1 MNRSS
6 RIVAWTA
13 ILAAATL
20 STAGPAQGQKSKDTL
35 RVAVTETFVA
45 LSEYHLPI
53 PEANNFHRTVYSNLI
68 GYDEYKQEF
77 VPSLAKAWRR
87 ISPTTL
93 EFDLRDD
100 IKFHNGDPFT
110 ADDVVY
116 MVEYLLDPKVKLRF
130 KARYNWIAKAE
141 KIGPHQVRLHST
153 EPVSIDLALTAYR
166 MPIFDSKVFS
176 KQSPE
181 DQERYGQMT
190 PFGTGPYKVV
200 EIDKNRG
207 VKIERYNEFKGDP
220 KYFRAPIKTIV
231 GIPVPDRQTQIA
243 QLITDGVDALVGVD
257 SDAAKEIVKNPKHAV
272 TYLPSA
278 DIYYFALDAG
288 ATAGNKVLADPRVR
302 RAIWMSIDRETI
314 GKNLV
319 AGYEVS
325 EKLNAFCFKATIGC
339 KYTKSVPDYNPA
351 EAKRLLTEAGYP
363 NGFDFKY
370 TVDVSVKDIAEAMAG
385 YLHKIGIRVQVDP
398 VPIQV
403 YRSRRA
409 KNEVEA
415 WTVLYPSGT
424 QPDSDNILTTIFNP
438 TLAATYGDTKVIQDA
453 IANGRREFDPAKRAD
468 IYAKAYDF
476 INEQALIMPVLS
488 IPSIFAHSKEVS
500 IQRDPLSASEL
511 NVSSYVWK

>member
-1 MNRSS
+1 MATSK
-6 RIVAWTA
+6 RILAWTLA
-13 ILAAATL
+13 SAAALAMT
-20 STAGPAQGQKSKDTL
+20 TPALAQKSKDTV
-35 RVAVTETFVA
+35 RVAITETFVA

-87 ISPTTL
+87 INPTTL

-116 MVEYLLDPKVKLRF
+116 MIEYLLDPKVKLRF
-130 KARYNWIAKAE
+130 KARYNWIARAE
-141 KIGPHQVRLHST
+141 KMGPHQVRIHST

-166 MPIFDSKVFS
+166 MPIFDSKIFA
-176 KQSPE
+176 KQSLE
-181 DQERYGQMT
+181 DQERYGQIT

-207 VKIERYNEFKGDP
+207 VKIERFDGFKGNP
-220 KYFRAPIKTIV
+220 KHYPSPIKNIV
-231 GIPVPDRQTQIA
+231 GIPVPDRQTQMA
-243 QLITDGVDALVGVD
+243 QLITNGVDVLVGVD
-257 SDAAKEIVKNPKHAV
+257 SDAAKEVTKNPKLGV

-302 RAIWMSIDRETI
+302 RAIWMAIDRDAL

-325 EKLNAFCFKATIGC
+325 EKLYAFCFKATIGC
-339 KYTKSVPDYNPA
+339 KYNKPVPDYNPT
-351 EAKRLLTEAGYP
+351 EAKRLLAEAGYP
-363 NGFDFKY
+363 NGFEFKY

-385 YLHKIGIRVQVDP
+385 YWHKIGIKAQVDP

-403 YRSRRA
+403 YRTRRA

-438 TLAATYGDTKVIQDA
+438 TLAATYGNTQPIQDA
-453 IANGRREFDPAKRAD
+453 IANGRREFDVQKRAD
-468 IYAKAYDF
+468 IYATAYDF
-476 INEQALIMPVLS
+476 INERALIMPVLS
-488 IPSIFAHSKEVS
+488 IPSIFAHSMEVG
-500 IQRDPLSASEL
+500 IERDPLSASEL

>member
-1 MNRSS
+1 MVGTNR
-6 RIVAWTA
+6 ILGWAVAGVA
-13 ILAAATL
+13 ALATIN
-20 STAGPAQGQKSKDTL
+20 PAVAQKAKDTV
-35 RVAVTETFVA
+35 RVAITETFVA

-53 PEANNFHRTVYSNLI
+53 PEANNFHRTVYSNLL
-68 GYDEYKQEF
+68 GYDEYKQDF

-87 ISPTTL
+87 IDPTTL

-100 IKFHNGDPFT
+100 VKFHNGDPFT

-116 MVEYLLDPKVKLRF
+116 MIDYLLDPKVKLRF
-130 KARYNWIAKAE
+130 KARYNWIARAE
-141 KIGPHQVRLHST
+141 KMGPHRVRIHSS

-166 MPIFDSKVFS
+166 MPIFDSKVFA
-176 KQSPE
+176 KQSVE
-181 DQERYGQMT
+181 DQERYGQIT
-190 PFGTGPYKVV
+190 PFGTGAYKVI
-200 EIDKNRG
+200 EIDKNKG
-207 VKIERYNEFKGDP
+207 VKIERYDGFKGDP
-220 KYFRAPIKTIV
+220 KYFPAPIKTIV
-231 GIPVPDRQTQIA
+231 GVPVPDRQTQIA
-243 QLITDGVDALVGVD
+243 QLITGGVDVLVGVD
-257 SDAAKEIVKNPKHAV
+257 SDAAKEIVKNPKLGV

-288 ATAGNKVLADPRVR
+288 ATAGNKILSDARVR
-302 RAIWMSIDRETI
+302 RAIWMAIDRDTI

-339 KYTKSVPDYNPA
+339 KYTKPVPDYNPA
-351 EAKRLLTEAGYP
+351 EAKRLLAEAGYP

-385 YLHKIGIRVQVDP
+385 YLLKVGIRAQVDP

-438 TLAATYGDTKVIQDA
+438 TLAATYGDTQPIQDA
-453 IANGRREFDPAKRAD
+453 IANGRREFDVQKRAD
-468 IYAKAYDF
+468 IYARAYDF

-488 IPSIFAHSKEVS
+488 IPSIFAHAKEVG
-500 IQRDPLSASEL
+500 IERDPLSASEL